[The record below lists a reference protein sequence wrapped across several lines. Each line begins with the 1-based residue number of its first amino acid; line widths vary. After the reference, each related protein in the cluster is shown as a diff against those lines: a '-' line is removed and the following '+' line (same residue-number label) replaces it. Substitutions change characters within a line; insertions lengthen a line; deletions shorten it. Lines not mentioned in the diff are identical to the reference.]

1 VDEDEEGSEP
11 AWFFL
16 SPGMVNSVQ
25 VQEKT
30 ETTKQ
35 NKDRKVKYGLAVK
48 GGERS
53 EGW

>member
-1 VDEDEEGSEP
+1 
-11 AWFFL
+11 
-16 SPGMVNSVQ
+16 MVNSVQ

-53 EGW
+53 EG